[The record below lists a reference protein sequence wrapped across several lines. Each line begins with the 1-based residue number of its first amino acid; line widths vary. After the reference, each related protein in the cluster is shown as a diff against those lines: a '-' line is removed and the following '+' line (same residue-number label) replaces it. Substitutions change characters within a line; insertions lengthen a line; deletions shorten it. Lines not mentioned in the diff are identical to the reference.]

1 MKRAV
6 SILLALVLILALLAG
21 CGAGTSGDSNS
32 SGADGAG
39 SVSSGMDMEMG
50 FDDGMTN
57 EGAPEEST
65 GGEKIIH
72 TGELYL
78 ETTAFDQAAAGLEE
92 LAASMEGYFENRN
105 VSNRGSYRS
114 ASYVIRVPAEQFET
128 FCSQAGELCHLVQ
141 IYTNDS
147 DVSEAYYD
155 VESRLV
161 TQRTKLERLQTLLSQ
176 ADNMGD
182 IITIESAIS
191 ETELTI
197 EQLTGSLRSY
207 DDRIQYAT
215 ITVYLEEVYKL
226 SNTEE
231 APLTFGARLVSALGR
246 GLRGSISAA
255 EETVIFLA
263 ANWVL
268 ILLLAA
274 AGGAAAAVIRR
285 RRRKLSKAAKTPPE
299 K

>member
-6 SILLALVLILALLAG
+6 SILLALVVALGLLAG
-21 CGAGTSGDSNS
+21 CGAGTSRDSHS
-32 SGADGAG
+32 GGADGAG
-39 SVSSGMDMEMG
+39 SVSNGMDMEMG
-50 FDDGMTN
+50 FDDGMTS
-57 EGAPEEST
+57 ESAPEEGA

-92 LAASMEGYFENRN
+92 LTASMEGYFENRN

-114 ASYVIRVPAEQFET
+114 ASYVIRVPAEQFEA

-141 IYTNDS
+141 IYTDDRN
-147 DVSEAYYD
+147 VSEAYYD

-161 TQRTKLERLQTLLSQ
+161 TQRTKLERLQALLSE
-176 ADNMGD
+176 ADNMAD

-191 ETELTI
+191 ETELAI
-197 EQLTGSLRSY
+197 EQLTGSLRDY
-207 DDRIQYAT
+207 DARIQYAT

-231 APLTFGARLVSALGR
+231 APLTFGARLGAALGR
-246 GLRGSISAA
+246 GLRNSISAA

-268 ILLLAA
+268 LLLLAA
-274 AGGAAAAVIRR
+274 AGGTVAVLVRR
-285 RRRKLSKAAKTPPE
+285 RRRKLPRAAETPPE